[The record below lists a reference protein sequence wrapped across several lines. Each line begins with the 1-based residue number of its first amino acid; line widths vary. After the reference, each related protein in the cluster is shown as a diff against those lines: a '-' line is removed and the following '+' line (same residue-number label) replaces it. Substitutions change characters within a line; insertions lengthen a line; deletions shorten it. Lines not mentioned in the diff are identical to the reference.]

1 MSNERNIKSN
11 IQLFGLLFKIME
23 PSYLVAEQHCIM
35 KFLIAKGVCSFEIYL
50 WLSAGIKE
58 NTLITIQG
66 FQ

>member
-1 MSNERNIKSN
+1 
-11 IQLFGLLFKIME
+11 ME